1 MVEDIMKEVVLVGKA
16 KNVDFEPDIVEK
28 TLQKAKKFPY
38 ETKTS
43 FQRDFA
49 KGDNRQEGDI
59 FGGTLIRLAKE
70 QNIPILTITEVYG
83 ELMSM
88 SR

>member
-1 MVEDIMKEVVLVGKA
+1 MKEVVSVGKA
-16 KNVDFEPDIVEK
+16 KNIDFRPDIVEK
-28 TLQKAKKFPY
+28 TLQKTKGFPY

-43 FQRDFA
+43 FQRDFE
-49 KGDNRQEGDI
+49 KGNNRHEGDI
-59 FGGTLIRLAKE
+59 FGGTLIRFAKE
-70 QNIPILTITEVYG
+70 QNIPIPTITEVYG